1 MRPRAGHFP
10 PPTAS
15 AAQRLRPWLMPLLAV
30 LVAVVLFT
38 GGGFDAREVREA
50 LAGGDPDAALHLL
63 ATAPAED
70 LPQAVRGL
78 HWWTRGRRR
87 EALAALV
94 TRPEPDLLEAPGLP
108 TVVEPL
114 GRWLE
119 PPTELRLREPAAAPL
134 HVELRNLTL
143 NLPVAARTLPAGVS
157 ALPLDETLLPGTSCA
172 VALREGGPEGAL
184 VALAAFE
191 LAGPDEAQAIGAT
204 LQAARELGGPG
215 TPGAALLEANAALE
229 CGLTGHALELL
240 RALQAAPATPPEL
253 ARAARELQALT
264 LEAQGL
270 DASARALLAP
280 D

>member
-10 PPTAS
+10 PPAAT

-30 LVAVVLFT
+30 LVAIVLFT
-38 GGGFDAREVREA
+38 GGGFDARDVRES
-50 LAGGDPDAALHLL
+50 LAGGEPDTALQSL

-87 EALAALV
+87 EALAALT

-119 PPTELRLREPAAAPL
+119 PPVALRLREPVDAPL

-143 NLPVAARTLPAGVS
+143 NLPVATRTLPAGEAV
-157 ALPLDETLLPGTSCA
+157 LPLDAALLPGTSCA
-172 VALREGGPEGAL
+172 VALREGGPDGAL

-191 LAGPDEAQAIGAT
+191 LAGPADAQAIRAT

-215 TPGAALLEANAALE
+215 TPGADLLEANAALE
-229 CGLTGHALELL
+229 CGLTGHALALL
-240 RALQAAPATPPEL
+240 RALQAAPAPPPEL